1 MCDAN
6 GIWQEDD
13 ERVESIAVDYF
24 SSIFKTNGPANAS
37 IVVDVVHP
45 VVTIDKN
52 LGLIQDF
59 EEVEVVK
66 ALKQMHPKWASKP
79 DGMPPL
85 FYQRHQSLVGNCV
98 TSTILDFLNHGII
111 PPKFNKTQVV
121 LISKIKN
128 PTKITQFRP
137 ISLSNVIS
145 RIASQ
150 VLTNRLKLLFP
161 NFISENHSA
170 FMSEHLIIDNVL
182 VTFET
187 MHHINQK

>member
-1 MCDAN
+1 MTLN
-6 GIWQEDD
+6 HLHYI
-13 ERVESIAVDYF
+13 
-24 SSIFKTNGPANAS
+24 
-37 IVVDVVHP
+37 
-45 VVTIDKN
+45 
-52 LGLIQDF
+52 
-59 EEVEVVK
+59 K
-66 ALKQMHPKWASKP
+66 ALKQMYPKKAPGP
-79 DGMPPL
+79 DSMPLL
-85 FYQRHQSLVGNCV
+85 FYQHYWSLVGNCV

-161 NFISENHSA
+161 NIISENHSA
-170 FMSEHLIIDNVL
+170 FMYERLIIDNVL
-182 VTFET
+182 VAFET